1 MLSELMQN
9 NVKQSLF
16 DKTNAW
22 KMNEFFFLMPLSYK
36 SWILI
41 TVFLRNTLLH
51 TFN

>member
-22 KMNEFFFLMPLSYK
+22 KMNEFFF
-36 SWILI
+36 
-41 TVFLRNTLLH
+41 
-51 TFN
+51 FNAIVL